1 MFKDFDYVTLIA
13 GVVIGS
19 VAGVFVGVLLWEN
32 IPYGVF
38 TGLGMG
44 LLIGFIMAVM
54 NGRDKKKQR

>member
-1 MFKDFDYVTLIA
+1 MFKDFDWPTFIA
-13 GVVIGS
+13 GIVIGS

-54 NGRDKKKQR
+54 NGMEKKRGR